1 VLSLLCT
8 LSYTNTHEL
17 SHVCA
22 RVHARLC
29 SLSLSLSLLPSQTH
43 SNSLEL
49 TNSLTLPLRIHT
61 QNAKAQIH
69 STLTLSHS
77 LSLSLFLSL
86 SPSLSSFSLSLSQ
99 NAKAQIQ
106 SILSML
112 QEEIET
118 EQSPLQPPRR
128 CIVLLY
134 YINRNRPVPLRNRTS
149 VLYCTYCLFFVC
161 IATASKVTYTH
172 IHPMLL
178 VALGATC
185 NVLYVLCMYSSRP
198 FGKPMYHIHRRESC
212 SW

>member
-1 VLSLLCT
+1 MQKHRFIAHSLSHT
-8 LSYTNTHEL
+8 LSPSL
-17 SHVCA
+17 SFSPS
-22 RVHARLC
+22 LPL
-29 SLSLSLSLLPSQTH
+29 SPLSLSLSLRMPKRRFRASCRCCRKK
-43 SNSLEL
+43 S
-49 TNSLTLPLRIHT
+49 
-61 QNAKAQIH
+61 K
-69 STLTLSHS
+69 
-77 LSLSLFLSL
+77 
-86 SPSLSSFSLSLSQ
+86 
-99 NAKAQIQ
+99 
-106 SILSML
+106 
-112 QEEIET
+112 
-118 EQSPLQPPRR
+118 QPPRR